1 MPSILR
7 HALLPTIVNPKMAT
21 KRVVGFVQGEVTGVT
36 RPANIAESWALYDFE
51 MHARNCSSCRNS
63 YAVHRSGKQLCDQG
77 HSLAQAVA
85 KFLYMRKDGE
95 AYSTA
100 EEDFKVVRVEI
111 QPGYDEARSLLR
123 AIERSIRHKR
133 PFLSMDRSYPVA
145 PRLPERPKHH
155 HKPAVVH
162 MEAPAP
168 SPRRR
173 RVDGHGHAHA
183 HAHAHGSA
191 ATLDINSSSAHHKR
205 GTLYESDLAEQKRNH
220 AKYNVQVREPSKRDV
235 RERRHAGYYR

>member
-7 HALLPTIVNPKMAT
+7 HSLLPTIVHPKAT

-51 MHARNCSSCRNS
+51 MHARSCSSCRNP
-63 YAVHRSGKQLCDQG
+63 YAVHRAGNQLCDQG
-77 HSLAQAVA
+77 HELAQAVA

-95 AYSTA
+95 TYATTDK
-100 EEDFKVVRVEI
+100 DFRVVRVEI

-133 PFLSMDRSYPVA
+133 PLLSMDRTYPVA

-155 HKPAVVH
+155 KHQSQKPAVVQG
-162 MEAPAP
+162 ESAAPGP
-168 SPRRR
+168 SPKRRQHHHSSST
-173 RVDGHGHAHA
+173 V
-183 HAHAHGSA
+183 
-191 ATLDINSSSAHHKR
+191 TLDVNNSSQHPHHKR
-205 GTLYESDLAEQKRNH
+205 GTLYDADLAEQKRNH

-235 RERRHAGYYR
+235 REHRHAGYYR